1 MKSRIIPI
9 SIAIV
14 LAVAAFAC
22 ILMQCYVKYDIER
35 FDKDRRVT
43 ENFNA
48 ESIDIIDGEQR
59 LFYVKYARRGYDD
72 ATGEY
77 RTDRNHYDIT
87 DDHGNSLVNMK
98 EFGKLKQRAGNWI
111 AVKKGS
117 KTAVVDVKKSVKRA
131 EAVYT
136 VYDDAVISS
145 DGRYAVVKENGR
157 CYVQNMRGRVLY
169 ETEDPDASSPKA
181 GYIVEKT
188 DGGRQAA
195 VNFKTGRT
203 EYELPQGEEAVAY
216 GSGFWVI
223 GIADDRYESGYSD
236 YYLLDDKYNMAFGGR
251 LITEYKICDGYIWL
265 LYAPGVTYDSRNAD
279 DEYSIEEHEAAVIN
293 EEGEIVYRGEYGTFF
308 RGISGDVLAVSIRNG
323 LCGANDISYM
333 YLAGDNA
340 GEVFLTS
347 KDLYYMDYDDDGVGA
362 VCSMKSRYA
371 EDRRCMGGENNP
383 AYEWSYVDKNL
394 KRLAYGGSGGDATDG
409 GYAVKYYGEE
419 QFLAGFKGV
428 IKND

>member
-9 SIAIV
+9 SIAVV
-14 LAVAAFAC
+14 LAVAALAC

-43 ENFNA
+43 ENFMA
-48 ESIDIIDGEQR
+48 ESIDIIDGSQR
-59 LFYVKYARRGYDD
+59 LFYVKNVRMGYDD
-72 ATGEY
+72 VTGEF
-77 RTDRNHYDIT
+77 RTDRNHYNIT
-87 DDHGNSLVNMK
+87 DDNGSVLVDMRD
-98 EFGKLKQRAGNWI
+98 FGEMKQRAGNWL

-117 KTAVVDVKKSVKRA
+117 KTAIVDIKKSVKRA

-145 DGRYAVVKENGR
+145 NGKYAVVKENGR

-169 ETEDPDASSPKA
+169 ESEDPNASSPKA

-188 DGGRQAA
+188 DGGMQAI
-195 VNFKTGRT
+195 VNFKTGRS
-203 EYELPQGEEAVAY
+203 EYELPKGEEAVAY
-216 GSGFWVI
+216 GSDFWVI
-223 GIADDRYESGYSD
+223 GIADNKYESGYSD
-236 YYLLDDKYNMAFGGR
+236 YYLLDDSYNMAFGGR

-265 LYAPGVTYDSRNAD
+265 LYEPGRTYDSRNAD
-279 DEYSIEEHEAAVIN
+279 DEYSIVEYEAAVIN
-293 EEGEIVYRGEYGTFF
+293 AEGAIVYRGEYGTFF
-308 RGISGDVLAVSIRNG
+308 RGISGDVLAVSIRSG

-340 GEVFLTS
+340 GKVFLTS
-347 KDLYYMDYDDDGVGA
+347 RDLYYMDFDDGVGA

-383 AYEWSYVDKNL
+383 AYEWSYVDKDL

-409 GYAVKYYGEE
+409 GYAVKYYGEA

>member
-9 SIAIV
+9 SVAVV
-14 LAVAAFAC
+14 LAVAALAC

-35 FDKDRRVT
+35 FDKADRVT
-43 ENFNA
+43 ENFVA
-48 ESIDIIDGEQR
+48 ESIDIIDGWQR
-59 LFYVKYARRGYDD
+59 LFYVKYARMGYDD
-72 ATGEY
+72 ATGEF

-98 EFGKLKQRAGNWI
+98 DFGELKQRAGNWI

-117 KTAVVDVKKSVKRA
+117 KTAVVDIKKSVKRA

-145 DGRYAVVKENGR
+145 DGKYAVVKENGR
-157 CYVQNMRGRVLY
+157 CYVQNMRGIVLY
-169 ETEDPDASSPKA
+169 ESEDPDASSPKA

-188 DGGRQAA
+188 TGGRQA
-195 VNFKTGRT
+195 VVKFRTGRS
-203 EYELPQGEEAVAY
+203 EYELPKGEEAVAY

-223 GIADDRYESGYSD
+223 GIADDRY
-236 YYLLDDKYNMAFGGR
+236 NMAFGGR
-251 LITEYKICDGYIWL
+251 LIKEYKICDGYIWL
-265 LYAPGVTYDSRNAD
+265 LYEPGRTYDSRNSD
-279 DEYSIEEHEAAVIN
+279 DEYSIGECEAAVIN
-293 EEGEIVYRGEYGTFF
+293 EDGEIVYRGEYGTFF
-308 RGISGDVLAVSIRNG
+308 RGISGDVLAVSIRSG

-333 YLAGDNA
+333 YLAGDNE
-340 GEVFLTS
+340 GKVFLTS
-347 KDLYYMDYDDDGVGA
+347 KDLYYMDFDDGVEA

-383 AYEWSYVDKNL
+383 AYEWSYVDENL
-394 KRLAYGGSGGDATDG
+394 KQLAYGGSGGGATDG
-409 GYAVKYYGEE
+409 GYAVKYYGEM
-419 QFLAGFKGV
+419 QFLAYFKGV

>member
-9 SIAIV
+9 SIAVV
-14 LAVAAFAC
+14 LAVAALAC

-43 ENFNA
+43 ENFVA
-48 ESIDIIDGEQR
+48 ESIDIIDGEKR
-59 LFYVKYARRGYDD
+59 LFYVKYARMGYDD

-98 EFGKLKQRAGNWI
+98 EFGELKQRVGDWI

-117 KTAVVDVKKSVKRA
+117 KTAVVDIKKSVKRA

-145 DGRYAVVKENGR
+145 DGKYAVVKENGV
-157 CYVQNMRGRVLY
+157 CYVQNMRGRALY
-169 ETEDPDASSPKA
+169 ESEDPNASSLKA
-181 GYIVEKT
+181 DYIVEKT
-188 DGGRQAA
+188 DGGRQSV
-195 VNFKTGRT
+195 VNFKTGRS
-203 EYELPQGEEAVAY
+203 EYELPNGEEAVEY

-223 GIADDRYESGYSD
+223 GIVDDKYESGYSG

-265 LYAPGVTYDSRNAD
+265 LYEPGRTYDSRNTD
-279 DEYSIEEHEAAVIN
+279 DEYSIGEYEAAVIN

-308 RGISGDVLAVSIRNG
+308 RGISGDVLAVSIRSG
-323 LCGANDISYM
+323 WCGANDISYM

-347 KDLYYMDYDDDGVGA
+347 KDLYYMDYDDGVGA
-362 VCSMKSRYA
+362 VCSIKSRYA
-371 EDRRCMGGENNP
+371 EDRRCMEGENNP
-383 AYEWSYVDKNL
+383 AYEWSYVDKDL

-409 GYAVKYYGEE
+409 GYAVKYYGEA

>member
-14 LAVAAFAC
+14 LAVAALAC
-22 ILMQCYVKYDIER
+22 ILMKCYVKYDIER

-43 ENFNA
+43 ENFVA
-48 ESIDIIDGEQR
+48 ESIDIIDGEKR
-59 LFYVKYARRGYDD
+59 LFYVKNVRMGYD
-72 ATGEY
+72 ANAGEF
-77 RTDRNHYDIT
+77 RADRNHYDIT

-98 EFGKLKQRAGNWI
+98 EFGELKQRAGNWI

-117 KTAVVDVKKSVKRA
+117 KTAVVDIKKSVKRA

-145 DGRYAVVKENGR
+145 DGKYAVVKENGI

-169 ETEDPDASSPKA
+169 EAEDPNASSPKA

-188 DGGRQAA
+188 DGGRQAV

-203 EYELPQGEEAVAY
+203 EYELPKGEEAVAY

-236 YYLLDDKYNMAFGGR
+236 YYLLDDGYNMAFGGR

-279 DEYSIEEHEAAVIN
+279 DEYSIGEYEAAVIN
-293 EEGEIVYRGEYGTFF
+293 EEGAIVYRGEYGTFF
-308 RGISGDVLAVSIRNG
+308 RGISGDVLAVSIRSG

-347 KDLYYMDYDDDGVGA
+347 KDLYYMDFDDGVGA

>member
-1 MKSRIIPI
+1 MKSRIIQI
-9 SIAIV
+9 SIAVV
-14 LAVAAFAC
+14 LAVAALAC
-22 ILMQCYVKYDIER
+22 ILMQCYVKYDMG
-35 FDKDRRVT
+35 KDT
-43 ENFNA
+43 ELRYPFVA
-48 ESIDIIDGEQR
+48 GTIDIIDGSQR
-59 LFYVKYARRGYDD
+59 LFYVKNVHMGYDRD
-72 ATGEY
+72 AGEY
-77 RTDRNHYDIT
+77 RTDMNHYNIT
-87 DDHGNSLVNMK
+87 DDHGNVLADMR
-98 EFGKLKQRAGNWI
+98 EFGELKQRAGNWL

-117 KTAVVDVKKSVKRA
+117 KTAIVDIKKSVKRA

-145 DGRYAVVKENGR
+145 DGKYAVVKEKGI
-157 CYVQNMRGRVLY
+157 CYVRNMRGKVLY
-169 ETEDPDASSPKA
+169 ESEDPNASSPKA
-181 GYIVEKT
+181 GYIVEST
-188 DGGRQAA
+188 TGGRQAV

-203 EYELPQGEEAVAY
+203 EYELPKGEEAVEH

-223 GIADDRYESGYSD
+223 GIEDDKYESGYSG
-236 YYLLDDKYNMAFGGR
+236 YYLLDDRYNMAFGGR

-265 LYAPGVTYDSRNAD
+265 LYEPGDTYDSRNAD
-279 DEYSIEEHEAAVIN
+279 DEYSIGEYKAAVIN

-308 RGISGDVLAVSIRNG
+308 RGISGDVLAVSIRSG
-323 LCGANDISYM
+323 WCGANDISYM

-347 KDLYYMDYDDDGVGA
+347 KDLYYMDYDDGVGA

-383 AYEWSYVDKNL
+383 AYEWSYVDEDL

-409 GYAVKYYGEE
+409 GYAVKYYGEA